1 MGPQARAAAADEAAK
16 APALS
21 RGELRTL
28 YLDLLRR
35 PPFDAERREHLGPD
49 EVPTRAARPE
59 ADGGESSGQAEAA
72 ASDLSTLSSRLISSA
87 DFWRQWF
94 EEQLYFFLLVDNFA
108 PRGET
113 LSGLADELSAKAVD
127 VRAAIHR
134 VALSSSFD
142 QRNPG
147 ADTFVTVVLEQLAG
161 LSVERHRREL
171 EIGKAIYDGRPGSFL
186 GSPGTTQSDVVRI
199 AVHSR
204 GFAESFLAREHLR
217 YVHAPLDKRALGLAV
232 DAFLADPNVFP
243 TLLGSWISS
252 SAYRARLQ
260 RREPMDNRLFVRAL
274 FADVCSREPTRE
286 EFSRVRSALDGLS
299 DPTPLRAVIARLLI
313 ESEQASRRGAKRDVA
328 TEGAP
333 ELVLRE
339 YRRLLGRD
347 PNERESAAM
356 VAALSDVSYGA
367 RLLTFALI
375 SHPEYQSY

>member
-16 APALS
+16 GPALS

-35 PPFDAERREHLGPD
+35 PPFDSERREYLGAG
-49 EVPTRAARPE
+49 EVPTRTARQE
-59 ADGGESSGQAEAA
+59 GEGGETNGTADAA
-72 ASDLSTLSSRLISSA
+72 TDLAGLTRRLISSG

-113 LSGLADELSAKAVD
+113 LSGLSDELCARTVD

-134 VALSSSFD
+134 IALSSSFD

-171 EIGKAIYDGRPGSFL
+171 EIGKAIYDGRSGSFL
-186 GSPGTTQSDVVRI
+186 GSPGATQSDVVKI

-204 GFAESFLAREHLR
+204 GFAESFLAREHAR

-232 DAFLADPNVFP
+232 DAFLADPNAFP
-243 TLLGSWISS
+243 TLLADWLASP
-252 SAYRARLQ
+252 AYRARLQ

-313 ESEQASRRGAKRDVA
+313 ESDQAVGRGRARDA
-328 TEGAP
+328 ANEGGR
-333 ELVLRE
+333 ELVARE
-339 YRRLLGRD
+339 YRRLLGRE
-347 PNERESAAM
+347 PSERESNAM
-356 VAALSDVSYGA
+356 VEVLSEAADGG
-367 RLLTFALI
+367 RLLRFALI